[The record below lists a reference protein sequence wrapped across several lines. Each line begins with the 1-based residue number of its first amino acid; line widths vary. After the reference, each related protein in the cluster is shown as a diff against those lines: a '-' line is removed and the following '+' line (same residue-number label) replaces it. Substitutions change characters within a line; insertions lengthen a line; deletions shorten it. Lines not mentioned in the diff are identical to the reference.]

1 MAYECLSAI
10 GNSLELESMMY
21 EVLSTFS
28 RKTGAIAAEYY
39 LKKLNKK
46 PYAYIGKNINFDFTP
61 DLDRNRQYMIFQEK
75 GLEIIIIPLKN
86 GYLKFIYKDQE
97 NIKKLAAMLG
107 NFQKKIDLSINAC
120 HGVKEM
126 EKLNEDLE
134 DKVDSSIKQI
144 RKNEKIIIAQSKQAV
159 MGEMMEMIAHQWR
172 QPITAIGMISNNITM
187 DIVLDTLDKN
197 ALKNDLDS
205 INAQVNF
212 LSTTID
218 DFRNFFKE
226 STYKESVSS
235 KTIIES
241 IKRLVFK
248 QLKNQNIFIE
258 FNECKEVTMHIYK
271 NELIQVLL
279 NLISNSKDALLDNKQ
294 KD

>member
-1 MAYECLSAI
+1 
-10 GNSLELESMMY
+10 MMY

-172 QPITAIGMISNNITM
+172 QPITAIGMIFAGAIG
-187 DIVLDTLDKN
+187 
-197 ALKNDLDS
+197 LKLNSYAFIKKEAMNRENSKKYD
-205 INAQVNF
+205 NF
-212 LSTTID
+212 LLFMNAFLMFLGMTLIYQQ
-218 DFRNFFKE
+218 FFG
-226 STYKESVSS
+226 
-235 KTIIES
+235 
-241 IKRLVFK
+241 
-248 QLKNQNIFIE
+248 
-258 FNECKEVTMHIYK
+258 
-271 NELIQVLL
+271 
-279 NLISNSKDALLDNKQ
+279 
-294 KD
+294 